1 MSSTNARGVLLTA
14 GNVMSFMSSF
24 AGGSVPASG
33 DDEYPEWIRWIQLGQ
48 QDAANRGFWRRLLT
62 KTTLT
67 ITAGAETTNLPS
79 NFYKVNGIYALFVG
93 DVDWSQNNNTD
104 GVSIFVET
112 DPTDGSWRIR
122 WLPEAPTE
130 SVTADLWYF
139 YNPPIVAAPEDP
151 IILDGEMVGFYAL
164 KEYFRKLKQLGS
176 LDDARTEYEN
186 RLKELLNLEMLPS
199 RQELSSFSSY
209 NSFLNVNSNGR
220 QFYSGRPGR
229 SRRNF

>member
-1 MSSTNARGVLLTA
+1 MN
-14 GNVMSFMSSF
+14 FMSSF

-33 DDEYPEWIRWIQLGQ
+33 DDEYPEWIRWIKLGQ

-62 KTTLT
+62 KTTLS
-67 ITAGAETTNLPS
+67 ITAGAETTNLPD

-93 DVDWSQNNNTD
+93 DTDWSQNNNTD
-104 GVSIFVET
+104 GVNMFVET
-112 DPTDGSWRIR
+112 DPTNGAWRVR
-122 WLPEAPTE
+122 WLPEAPTS
-130 SVTADLWYF
+130 SVTGDLWYF
-139 YNPPIVAAPEDP
+139 YNPPIISAPEDP
-151 IILDGEMVGFYAL
+151 VVLDGEMIGFYAL

-186 RLKELLNLEMLPS
+186 RLRELLNLEMLPS
-199 RQELSSFSSY
+199 RQELSSLSSY
-209 NSFLNVNSNGR
+209 NSFLNVNTNGR